1 MSPSNPARGEADAP
15 WPAFDQALM
24 ADAAPHPDAPPPRRP
39 RLGLLGGTFDPIH
52 VGHLLLAQEAA
63 FRMRLDRVYFAP
75 AGCPPHKSHQPIT
88 PIRHRL
94 AMTALATRNNPLFA
108 VSRLDADEGRPS
120 YSAALMQRLQSRLRV
135 PADLFFLMGLDSL
148 RDLPQWH
155 EPAWL
160 VQHGNLVVL
169 HRPDVEIDWRALEK
183 ALPGIRQRVAVLAM
197 PGLDVSGLNVRGR
210 FLSRQPVRYLLCP
223 AVIAYIKAHGLYADA
238 RKNRRPD
245 ARSVRETGPSRS
257 TIPPA

>member
-1 MSPSNPARGEADAP
+1 MSPRKPARADAP
-15 WPAFDQALM
+15 WQAFDQALM
-24 ADAAPHPDAPPPRRP
+24 ADAASPPAPVPAPCRP
-39 RLGLLGGTFDPIH
+39 RLGVLGGTFDPIH
-52 VGHLLLAQEAA
+52 IGHLLLAQEAA

-75 AGCPPHKSHQPIT
+75 AGCPPHKSHQPVT
-88 PIRHRL
+88 PIQHRL
-94 AMTALATRNNPLFA
+94 AMTALAIRDNPRFA
-108 VSRLDADEGRPS
+108 VSRLDIDEGRPS
-120 YSAALMQRLQSRLRV
+120 YSTALMQRLQSRLRV

-148 RDLPQWH
+148 RDLPHWH

-169 HRPDVEIDWRALEK
+169 HRPDVAIDWPALEK
-183 ALPGIRQRVAVLAM
+183 ALPGIRRRVEVLAM

-223 AVIAYIKAHGLYADA
+223 AVIAYIKAHGLYADPRA
-238 RKNRRPD
+238 NRRPD
-245 ARSVRETGPSRS
+245 ASAVRETGPARS